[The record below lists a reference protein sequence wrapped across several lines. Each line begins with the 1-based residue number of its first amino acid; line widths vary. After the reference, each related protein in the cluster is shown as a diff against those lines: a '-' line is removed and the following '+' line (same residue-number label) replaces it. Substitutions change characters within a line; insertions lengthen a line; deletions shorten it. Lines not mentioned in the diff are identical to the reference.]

1 MVRRLIKLKAGLSLT
16 KPWVHLMQG
25 VRSSALHRWGATL
38 ACPICMEP
46 FAWAHNGKG
55 KALIEF
61 RCTHVTCRDCAAK
74 MAKAGMHKCAPSAIQ
89 PNPNPSL
96 SPTVP
101 PGPGPSLSPS
111 PKPNPSPNPKP

>member
-55 KALIEF
+55 KTLIEF
-61 RCTHVTCRDCAAK
+61 RCTHVACRDCAAK
-74 MAKAGMHKCAPSAIQ
+74 MARAGMQKCPICHPTEPQ
-89 PNPNPSL
+89 P
-96 SPTVP
+96 
-101 PGPGPSLSPS
+101 
-111 PKPNPSPNPKP
+111 